1 DPLPI
6 VNRAYSL
13 LLQDERQRSLQPV
26 ITTSLDQ
33 SAMAANRPQSQK
45 PFYHCKFCDT
55 DGHSESRCR
64 KNPASKNYMFC
75 TFCDTAGHTQSH
87 CKKKNGTAKT
97 NSSSSRTTSTGSFVA
112 ATTSTPAA
120 PTLTHEQ
127 YNQLIAML
135 PSGKSNSMANDLSS
149 KREIGKGLERGG
161 LYYLAPDV
169 PSIANSAVAS
179 PSFNLW
185 HWRLEFEPSD
195 HATASAPTPPLN
207 PITETTPP
215 PSPITTHSS
224 PISHTSSLPP
234 IPSSSPPS
242 IPTPSDSTPLPPR
255 HRKPPGYLSD
265 YHCYQSQV
273 DLPSSTPVQHGT
285 RYPLS
290 HYLSYDKFS
299 IKHQSF
305 LASITTIVEPNTFDE
320 AIKYPEWRKAM
331 QSELAALEA
340 NHTWTLMALPAHKKA
355 IGCKWVYK
363 IKRHSNGTIERCK
376 ARLVAKGYTQM
387 EGIDYHETFSPVAKL
402 TTVRVLLS
410 LAAAKGWCLQQLDV
424 NNAFLHGDLHE
435 EVYMQL
441 PPGTDTATISIIKN
455 LLHQRFHLKDLGDL
469 KYFLGIEVSRSPKG
483 LYLSQRKYAL
493 DILKDSGLIGARP
506 TFFPMEQNLK
516 LNNEDGELLH
526 NPETY
531 RRLVGRLIYLTI
543 TRPDIVHTVHILSQF
558 MQSPR
563 TTHKD
568 AADRLLHYLKG
579 TPGQGILLSSSNNF
593 QLRAYCD
600 SNWASCPMTRRSTTG
615 YFVLLGESPISWKT
629 KKQDTVSRS
638 SAEAEYR
645 AMAMATCELQW
656 LRYLLYDLGLSHTT
670 PSLLYCDNQAALYIA
685 ANPVYHERTKHIEI
699 DCHVVREKIQN

>member
-1 DPLPI
+1 MDQISNSVIYTATAREVWDDLRERFSQKNAPRIFEIRRAIANHTQGYWDELSSYISLTSCTCGASQTSMNHIQEEHLMQFLAGLNESYFGVRSNMLLQDPLPT

-33 SAMAANRPQSQK
+33 SAMAANRPQSHK

-75 TFCDTAGHTQSH
+75 TFCDIAGHTQSH

-97 NSSSSRTTSTGSFVA
+97 NSSSSHTTSTGSFVA

-120 PTLTHEQ
+120 PTLTHAQ

-135 PSGKSNSMANDLSS
+135 PSGNPLCFHSSFNLSSWIIDSGATDHMDLSS

-207 PITETTPP
+207 PITKTTPP

-363 IKRHSNGTIERCK
+363 IKRHSNGTIQITLWIK
-376 ARLVAKGYTQM
+376 AS
-387 EGIDYHETFSPVAKL
+387 FS
-402 TTVRVLLS
+402 VLITPFFYRH
-410 LAAAKGWCLQQLDV
+410 K
-424 NNAFLHGDLHE
+424 
-435 EVYMQL
+435 
-441 PPGTDTATISIIKN
+441 GTDTATISIIKN

-493 DILKDSGLIGARP
+493 DILKDLGLIGARP

-638 SAEAEYR
+638 
-645 AMAMATCELQW
+645 
-656 LRYLLYDLGLSHTT
+656 
-670 PSLLYCDNQAALYIA
+670 
-685 ANPVYHERTKHIEI
+685 
-699 DCHVVREKIQN
+699 

>member
-1 DPLPI
+1 M
-6 VNRAYSL
+6 
-13 LLQDERQRSLQPV
+13 LQ
-26 ITTSLDQ
+26 
-33 SAMAANRPQSQK
+33 
-45 PFYHCKFCDT
+45 
-55 DGHSESRCR
+55 
-64 KNPASKNYMFC
+64 
-75 TFCDTAGHTQSH
+75 
-87 CKKKNGTAKT
+87 
-97 NSSSSRTTSTGSFVA
+97 
-112 ATTSTPAA
+112 
-120 PTLTHEQ
+120 
-127 YNQLIAML
+127 
-135 PSGKSNSMANDLSS
+135 DLSS

-185 HWRLEFEPSD
+185 HWRLGHPSKFILPHLQNFHSTISIPNNHVYTSRDVTFYETVFPYNLSHTNTMPSVLPLPIPEFEPSD

-441 PPGTDTATISIIKN
+441 PPGKSSIFLLVYVDDIIITSTDTATISIIKN

-516 LNNEDGELLH
+516 N
-526 NPETY
+526 Y

-699 DCHVVREKIQN
+699 DCHVVREKIQNGSLRTAYIPSTEQLADVFTKSLGKDQFQRLKNKLGILDLHTPA

>member
-1 DPLPI
+1 
-6 VNRAYSL
+6 
-13 LLQDERQRSLQPV
+13 
-26 ITTSLDQ
+26 
-33 SAMAANRPQSQK
+33 MA
-45 PFYHCKFCDT
+45 
-55 DGHSESRCR
+55 
-64 KNPASKNYMFC
+64 
-75 TFCDTAGHTQSH
+75 
-87 CKKKNGTAKT
+87 
-97 NSSSSRTTSTGSFVA
+97 
-112 ATTSTPAA
+112 
-120 PTLTHEQ
+120 
-127 YNQLIAML
+127 
-135 PSGKSNSMANDLSS
+135 DLSS

-376 ARLVAKGYTQM
+376 ARLVAKDIRKWKGLIIM
-387 EGIDYHETFSPVAKL
+387 KL
-402 TTVRVLLS
+402 FLLLPS
-410 LAAAKGWCLQQLDV
+410 LPLFVFYYLWPLPR
-424 NNAFLHGDLHE
+424 
-435 EVYMQL
+435 L
-441 PPGTDTATISIIKN
+441 PPGSHGKGGNMVCRLNKSLYGLKQASRCWFAKFSKALLDAGFSQSKADYSLFYRHKGTDTATISIIKN

-685 ANPVYHERTKHIEI
+685 ANPVYHECTKHIEI
-699 DCHVVREKIQN
+699 DCHVVREKIQNGSLRTAYIPSTEQLADVFTKSLGKDQFQRLKNKLDELSYY

>member
-1 DPLPI
+1 MPSVLPLPI
-6 VNRAYSL
+6 
-13 LLQDERQRSLQPV
+13 P
-26 ITTSLDQ
+26 
-33 SAMAANRPQSQK
+33 
-45 PFYHCKFCDT
+45 
-55 DGHSESRCR
+55 
-64 KNPASKNYMFC
+64 
-75 TFCDTAGHTQSH
+75 
-87 CKKKNGTAKT
+87 
-97 NSSSSRTTSTGSFVA
+97 
-112 ATTSTPAA
+112 
-120 PTLTHEQ
+120 
-127 YNQLIAML
+127 
-135 PSGKSNSMANDLSS
+135 
-149 KREIGKGLERGG
+149 
-161 LYYLAPDV
+161 
-169 PSIANSAVAS
+169 
-179 PSFNLW
+179 
-185 HWRLEFEPSD
+185 EFEPSD

-410 LAAAKGWCLQQLDV
+410 LAVAKGWCLQQLDV
-424 NNAFLHGDLHE
+424 NNAFLHGDSHE

-441 PPGTDTATISIIKN
+441 PPGSHGKGGNMVCRLNKSLYGLKQASRCWFAKFSKALLDAGFSQSKADYSLFYRHKGKSSIFLLVYVDDIIITGTDTATISIIKN

-699 DCHVVREKIQN
+699 DCHVVREKIQNGSIRTAYIPSTEQLADVFTKSLGKDQFQRLKNKLGILDLHTPA

>member
-1 DPLPI
+1 
-6 VNRAYSL
+6 
-13 LLQDERQRSLQPV
+13 
-26 ITTSLDQ
+26 
-33 SAMAANRPQSQK
+33 
-45 PFYHCKFCDT
+45 
-55 DGHSESRCR
+55 
-64 KNPASKNYMFC
+64 
-75 TFCDTAGHTQSH
+75 
-87 CKKKNGTAKT
+87 
-97 NSSSSRTTSTGSFVA
+97 
-112 ATTSTPAA
+112 
-120 PTLTHEQ
+120 
-127 YNQLIAML
+127 
-135 PSGKSNSMANDLSS
+135 
-149 KREIGKGLERGG
+149 
-161 LYYLAPDV
+161 
-169 PSIANSAVAS
+169 
-179 PSFNLW
+179 
-185 HWRLEFEPSD
+185 
-195 HATASAPTPPLN
+195 
-207 PITETTPP
+207 
-215 PSPITTHSS
+215 
-224 PISHTSSLPP
+224 
-234 IPSSSPPS
+234 
-242 IPTPSDSTPLPPR
+242 
-255 HRKPPGYLSD
+255 
-265 YHCYQSQV
+265 
-273 DLPSSTPVQHGT
+273 
-285 RYPLS
+285 
-290 HYLSYDKFS
+290 
-299 IKHQSF
+299 
-305 LASITTIVEPNTFDE
+305 
-320 AIKYPEWRKAM
+320 
-331 QSELAALEA
+331 
-340 NHTWTLMALPAHKKA
+340 
-355 IGCKWVYK
+355 
-363 IKRHSNGTIERCK
+363 
-376 ARLVAKGYTQM
+376 M

-441 PPGTDTATISIIKN
+441 PPGYHGKGGNMVCRLNKSLYGLKQASRCWFAKFSKALLDAGFSQSKADYSLFYRHKGKSSIFLLVYVDDIIITGTDAATISIIKN

-469 KYFLGIEVSRSPKG
+469 KYFLGIEVSRSSKG

-568 AADRLLHYLKG
+568 AADRLLRYLKG

-645 AMAMATCELQW
+645 VMAMATCELQW
-656 LRYLLYDLGLSHTT
+656 LRYLLYDLGLSHHTKLT
-670 PSLLYCDNQAALYIA
+670 LL
-685 ANPVYHERTKHIEI
+685 
-699 DCHVVREKIQN
+699 